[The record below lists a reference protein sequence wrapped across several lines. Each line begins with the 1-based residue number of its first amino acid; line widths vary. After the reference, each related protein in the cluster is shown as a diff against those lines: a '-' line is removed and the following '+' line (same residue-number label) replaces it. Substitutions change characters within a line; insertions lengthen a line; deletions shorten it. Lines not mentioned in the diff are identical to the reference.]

1 MKSKSGKEIIIND
14 ITYFHPFVNEK
25 YDGFILGWSSNIGFG
40 ELTISKAHIDNER
53 FENIEEIK
61 FKDGDWEAQTECMS
75 DNDNKEFI
83 KLVLNKF
90 IEKLNVI
97 E

>member
-1 MKSKSGKEIIIND
+1 MTSKSGKEIIIND
-14 ITYFHPFVNEK
+14 ITYFHPFINEK
-25 YDGFILGWSSNIGFG
+25 YDGFILGWNSNIGFG
-40 ELTISKAHIDNER
+40 ELTISKSHTDNER
-53 FENIEEIK
+53 YEEIE
-61 FKDGDWEAQTECMS
+61 FKDGDWEVQTECMS

-83 KLVLNKF
+83 KLVLDKF